1 MLAAPPAAAFDL
13 ELYQRLLREHTREV
27 SDAAGVRVDYAA
39 LRRSEDWRRL
49 VASLSASDPAQLAE
63 RSQRLAFWID
73 AYNVLAIELVV
84 RNQPRESIRDIGTL
98 FSPVWKREAGRIAG
112 RPYSLDEIEHAI
124 LRPLGEPR
132 IHAAIVCASVSC
144 PSLAR
149 EPYRAETLD
158 AQLDASLRRFLAD
171 PRKGSRLDAARGALV
186 LSLDLRLVR
195 GGLRRRRRRTAL
207 PVAPSPRGH
216 TGVAFAAQRA
226 RASRVLRL
234 RLVVERARGGAVKQV
249 RLHGPDDV
257 RLDEVLADDQAPP
270 SAGAFPRGARS
281 RAHAGRGRQGDGH
294 AALNALKGRA
304 AWRAPARGAA

>member
-1 MLAAPPAAAFDL
+1 MLATTPAAAFDL
-13 ELYQRLLREHTREV
+13 ELYERLLREHTREV

-49 VASLSASDPAQLAE
+49 VASLSASDPTQLAE

-112 RPYSLDEIEHAI
+112 RPYSLDEIEHDI

-158 AQLDASLRRFLAD
+158 ARLDASLRRFLAD
-171 PRKGSRLDAARGALV
+171 PRKGSRLDPARGTLV
-186 LSLDLRLVR
+186 LSSIFDWFAGDFAAA
-195 GGLRRRRRRTAL
+195 GGAL
-207 PVAPSPRGH
+207 PFLSPH
-216 TGVAFAAQRA
+216 LPEATRA
-226 RASRVLRL
+226 WLLPRAGR
-234 RLVVERARGGAVKQV
+234 V
-249 RLHGPDDV
+249 RLAYFDYDW
-257 RLDEVLADDQAPP
+257 
-270 SAGAFPRGARS
+270 S
-281 RAHAGRGRQGDGH
+281 
-294 AALNALKGRA
+294 LNAL
-304 AWRAPARGAA
+304 GASCW

>member
-1 MLAAPPAAAFDL
+1 MLATTPAAAFDL

-49 VASLSASDPAQLAE
+49 VASLSASDPTQLAE

-112 RPYSLDEIEHAI
+112 RPYSLDEIEHDI

-186 LSLDLRLVR
+186 LSPIFDWFA
-195 GGLRRRRRRTAL
+195 GD
-207 PVAPSPRGH
+207 
-216 TGVAFAAQRA
+216 FAAAGGVLPFLTPHLPESTRAWLSQR
-226 RASRVLRL
+226 S
-234 RLVVERARGGAVKQV
+234 ERV
-249 RLHGPDDV
+249 RLAYFDYDW
-257 RLDEVLADDQAPP
+257 
-270 SAGAFPRGARS
+270 S
-281 RAHAGRGRQGDGH
+281 
-294 AALNALKGRA
+294 LNAL
-304 AWRAPARGAA
+304 GAAP